1 MKARLGLTGRLAFFF
16 VALALLAQYLNYQ
29 SFDGLL
35 KRVVHQRELDKIK
48 AVSKIIGP
56 RITHDVDW
64 VRASARLIHNELA
77 VAMQDQ
83 TPARTAAIARIL
95 DQALATSG
103 VDLLQVTDARGI
115 VLYRAHDPERR
126 GDLATAWGIEE
137 ALAGS
142 SNAVSERNAQG
153 TLIAFIEPLRDGT
166 QVIGTLTSGTR
177 IDTPFITQLSAESG
191 AELALADRNGKILA
205 ASKAGGITADPTAI
219 TEAFQEKIPIY
230 RSNESTRTTVAYL
243 PLLIVDE
250 AWVVIAEISSASAFS
265 LLEES
270 SKQASLTSFG
280 IITCGILITLSI
292 LYFSL
297 RPLHRLRQ
305 RAEQMVSA
313 LTGKDACHTPSDD
326 IISLVGTLDT
336 LTTTLI
342 EKNSQL
348 YAQQADLLIAA
359 AAFEGQQGMM
369 ITDAQKRILRVNKA
383 YSEITGYAAEDVVG
397 QTPRIFRS
405 HLHTTDLKRSVWEA
419 LQSTG
424 RWQGEVEDRRKNG
437 ESYPKWLTLTALKN
451 ESGAVTHYIITH
463 TDISERKSA
472 EERIEKLAFYDPLT
486 LLPNRQLLTD
496 RLQQAISAG
505 QRNGTFG
512 ALLFINLDSFKTLN
526 DTLGHHHGDLLLQ
539 QVAQRLL
546 ACTRA
551 DNTVARI
558 GGDEFVVVLS
568 GLGGSQQEA
577 ATQTEFVGER
587 ILSALN
593 YSYHVDDF
601 DHLNSASIGATLF
614 GTEAIT
620 LEDLLRQADL
630 AMYKSKTTG
639 RNALSFFDPA
649 MQTIVMERAYL
660 ENALREALTNRQFT
674 LHYQPQVGSNGRVT
688 GAEALLRWQHPE
700 RGMISPAAFIPLAE
714 ETGLILPLGHWV
726 LETACDQLVA
736 WSSEPDMAH
745 LTIAVNVSARQFLHP
760 DFVHEVL
767 TLLDHSGA
775 NPHYLKLELTESML
789 VENVEEIIGKML
801 TLQHRGVCFSLDDF
815 GTGYSSLS
823 YLKRLP
829 LEQLKIDQSFVRDVL
844 DDPNDAAIA
853 KTIVT
858 LAHSLGLKV
867 IAEGVETEA
876 QRDFL
881 YLADCHAY
889 QGYLFSRPLPVE
901 QFTAFFRD
909 RLKPA

>member
-1 MKARLGLTGRLAFFF
+1 MTSRLGLTGRLALFFT
-16 VALALLAQYLNYQ
+16 ALALLAQYLNYQ
-29 SFDGLL
+29 SFEGMLQA
-35 KRVVHQRELDKIK
+35 VVQQRELDKIK
-48 AVSKIIGP
+48 AVSTIIGP

-64 VRASARLIHNELA
+64 VRATARLIHNELA
-77 VAMQDQ
+77 TAMLDRRPESSA
-83 TPARTAAIARIL
+83 TIARIL
-95 DQALATSG
+95 DQAYATSG
-103 VDLLQVTDARGI
+103 VDLLQVTDARGL

-142 SNAVSERNAQG
+142 SNAVSERNAEG

-166 QVIGTLTSGTR
+166 RVIGTLTSGTR
-177 IDTPFITQLSAESG
+177 IDANFITRLSAESG
-191 AELALADRNGKILA
+191 AELALADRDGKILA
-205 ASKAGGITADPTAI
+205 ASRADGITADPAAI

-230 RSNESTRTTVAYL
+230 RTNAETRTTVAYL

-250 AWVVIAEISSASAFS
+250 AWVMIAEINSASAFR
-265 LLEES
+265 LLDES
-270 SKQASLTSFG
+270 SQKAALLSFL
-280 IITCGILITLSI
+280 IIACGVFVILSI

-297 RPLHRLRQ
+297 RPLRQLRR
-305 RAEQMVSA
+305 RAEQMAAQLS
-313 LTGKDACHTPSDD
+313 GKETRNTPGDD
-326 IISLVGTLDT
+326 IISLVSTLDT
-336 LTTTLI
+336 LTSTLI
-342 EKNSQL
+342 EKNNQL
-348 YAQQADLLIAA
+348 SAQQADLLIAA

-369 ITDAQKRILRVNKA
+369 ITDAQRRILRVNKA
-383 YSEITGYAAEDVVG
+383 YSEITGYTAEEVIG
-397 QTPRIFRS
+397 QTPRIFTS
-405 HLHTTDLKRSVWEA
+405 HLHSAELNRSVWDA
-419 LQSTG
+419 LQDTG
-424 RWQGEVEDRRKNG
+424 RWQGEVQDRRKSG
-437 ESYPKWLTLTALKN
+437 ESYPKWIALTVLKN
-451 ESGAVTHYIITH
+451 DAGEVTHYIISH

-472 EERIEKLAFYDPLT
+472 EEKIEKLAFYDPLT

-496 RLQQAISAG
+496 RLQQAISAC
-505 QRNGTFG
+505 QRNASFG

-526 DTLGHHHGDLLLQ
+526 DTLGHHHGDVLLQ

-568 GLGGSQQEA
+568 GLGSQQQEA
-577 ATQTEFVGER
+577 ATQTEFVGDR

-614 GTEAIT
+614 GAETT
-620 LEDLLRQADL
+620 SLEDLLRQADL

-639 RNALSFFDPA
+639 RNTLSFFDPA

-660 ENALREALTNRQFT
+660 ENALREALSNSQFS
-674 LHYQPQVGSNGRVT
+674 LHYQPQVGSDGRVT

-726 LETACDQLVA
+726 LESACQQLVA
-736 WSSEPDMAH
+736 WSSAPDMAQ

-775 NPHYLKLELTESML
+775 NPHCLKLELTESML
-789 VENVEEIIGKML
+789 VENVEEIIGKMH
-801 TLQHRGVCFSLDDF
+801 TLQQRGVCFSLDDF

-901 QFTAFFRD
+901 QFTAFFRA
-909 RLKPA
+909 RLKPV